1 MTFIIVGGVLSNGP
15 PEGGTWLAQLYIKS
29 TVIVNNKKNLFVKL
43 ILYLFCFD
51 TNHTNW
57 QNDETAE

>member
-43 ILYLFCFD
+43 IRFYFD
-51 TNHTNW
+51 TNHKNW
-57 QNDETAE
+57 QNDESTE